1 MKSHKTKAKL
11 LIFFFNL
18 PIKILLIDRKMER
31 WLSASKKSHKRGKKL
46 KEIHHNITIKLWLV
60 IKVNWDT
67 AYLSLGI
74 VAVDKESLIVLS
86 CSVGIKHHLHPPKAS
101 LIPHLLGG
109 FCQRWLISY
118 FWSWGYL
125 TGDGVCLLHCC
136 SLTVA
141 QNNV

>member
-18 PIKILLIDRKMER
+18 PIIILLIDRKMER

-74 VAVDKESLIVLS
+74 VAVDK
-86 CSVGIKHHLHPPKAS
+86 
-101 LIPHLLGG
+101 
-109 FCQRWLISY
+109 
-118 FWSWGYL
+118 
-125 TGDGVCLLHCC
+125 
-136 SLTVA
+136 
-141 QNNV
+141 